1 MRIASLLASATEMVC
16 ALGLEPELVAISHE
30 CDYPARVL
38 DRPRVSRTRIDPT
51 GLSSGAIDAAVRD
64 AIARFGSMYEL
75 DEVVLKAA
83 APDLILAQELCEVC
97 AVPTSL
103 ARQAAA
109 LLEPRPTVLSL
120 DAHTIEDILAS
131 MLHIG
136 AVAGVQARA
145 EQVVGDLRTRL
156 AAVRDAVA
164 GLPRPRVLA
173 LEWLDPVFAPG
184 HWVPE
189 TVDLAGG
196 ECLVG
201 TAASRSS
208 VVDWSRLATLD
219 PDVLLVMP
227 CGYGLGRSRAEA
239 EAHAAELEA
248 VAARAIASGRAWV
261 ADASAYFNRSGP
273 RVVDGV
279 EILGRLLHPT
289 RFPGTDLTGRVE
301 VWLPASGRSH

>member
-16 ALGLEPELVAISHE
+16 ALGLEPDLVAISHE

-38 DRPRVSRTRIDPT
+38 DRPRVSRARIDPA

-64 AIARFGSMYEL
+64 AMERFGGMYQL
-75 DEVVLKAA
+75 DEVALRTA
-83 APDLILAQELCEVC
+83 APDLILAQDLCEVC

-103 ARQAAA
+103 ARQAASA
-109 LLEPRPTVLSL
+109 LEHRPTILSL
-120 DAHTIEDILAS
+120 DAHTIADILTS
-131 MLHIG
+131 LVRIG
-136 AVAGVQARA
+136 AAAGVQARA
-145 EQVVGDLRTRL
+145 EQVVGSLQERL
-156 AAVRDAVA
+156 EAVRRAVA
-164 GLPRPRVLA
+164 GRPRVRVLA

-189 TVDLAGG
+189 MIETAGG

-201 TAASRSS
+201 TAGGPSC
-208 VVDWSRLATLD
+208 VVEWRRLAALD
-219 PDVLLVMP
+219 PDVLLVIP
-227 CGYGLGRSRAEA
+227 CGYGLDRSRAEA
-239 EAHAAELEA
+239 DAHAAELGV
-248 VAARAIASGRAWV
+248 VAARAIARGRAWI

-289 RFPGTDLTGRVE
+289 RFPGTDLTARAE
-301 VWLPASGRSH
+301 PWLPAPGRTG